1 LAKPDPA
8 LGYLNGQLRF
18 WLGWAQ
24 EVASDHS
31 AAQESWRQA
40 RSELEVLLKEQPE
53 NYLLVGDL
61 ALINMGLADKAAALP
76 LAEQAMAANPIE
88 KDAVSG
94 PISIEIL
101 ARVAAQA
108 AEPDR
113 AIAALQKLLSIPY
126 DGALAAGI
134 PITPAILRLDPMFDP
149 LRVDPRFQKL
159 VASGALI
166 PEKSVA
172 VLPFENRSEDKANA
186 YFADGVQDEILTRLS
201 KIGDLK
207 VISRT
212 STQRYKN
219 TPLSLA
225 EIAKQL
231 GVANLLEG
239 SVQKANDQVR
249 VNVQLIRAANDSHLW
264 AETYDR
270 KVTDI
275 FAVETEIAKAIAENL
290 AAKLTHTE
298 ERAVSVKPTN
308 NLAAYEL
315 YLKGRYFWNKRDREG
330 FRRAIEL
337 FTKATELDPNYA
349 LAYAG
354 IADTYALLP
363 IYGFASAKDSFPK
376 AKVAAL
382 KALRLDD
389 TLAEAHA
396 SYGNVLLSDFDW
408 VRSRHEFERAIELN
422 PNYATAR
429 HWLGSDNLIDCGELD
444 RGLAEV
450 RRARELDPLS
460 PLLNTIL
467 GIAHYTRREY
477 ADAVR
482 QFHKTFEIDPNF
494 LLAHAML
501 GQTLVMQG
509 AIDEG
514 IAETQKARQLNGDVG
529 GLSILG
535 YAYARKG
542 DREQALKILAQMK
555 AESQKEFVPAVE
567 FAVIYIGLGDK
578 EQALDWL
585 EKGYEDRSSSI
596 IKIDPICDPLHGDPR
611 YERLVARIF
620 SEKPAS
626 ADF

>member
-1 LAKPDPA
+1 MAPA
-8 LGYLNGQLRF
+8 G
-18 WLGWAQ
+18 
-24 EVASDHS
+24 
-31 AAQESWRQA
+31 
-40 RSELEVLLKEQPE
+40 
-53 NYLLVGDL
+53 
-61 ALINMGLADKAAALP
+61 
-76 LAEQAMAANPIE
+76 
-88 KDAVSG
+88 
-94 PISIEIL
+94 
-101 ARVAAQA
+101 
-108 AEPDR
+108 
-113 AIAALQKLLSIPY
+113 
-126 DGALAAGI
+126 
-134 PITPAILRLDPMFDP
+134 T
-149 LRVDPRFQKL
+149 
-159 VASGALI
+159 ALI
-166 PEKSVA
+166 PEKSIA
-172 VLPFENRSEDKANA
+172 VLPFENRSEDKSNA
-186 YFADGVQDEILTRLS
+186 YFADGVQDKILTRLS

-219 TPLSLA
+219 TALSLA

-270 KVTDI
+270 KLTDI

-315 YLKGRYFWNKRDREG
+315 YLQGRYFWNRRDREG

-363 IYGFASAKDSFPK
+363 IYGFASARDSFPK

-382 KALRLDD
+382 RALQLDD
-389 TLAEAHA
+389 TLAEAHV

-408 VRSRHEFERAIELN
+408 VRSRREFERAIELN
-422 PNYATAR
+422 PNYATA
-429 HWLGSDNLIDCGELD
+429 HQWLGSDNLMDSGELD

-477 ADAVR
+477 ADAVT
-482 QFHKTFEIDPNF
+482 QFHKALEIDPNF

-514 IAETQKARQLNGDVG
+514 IAEVQKARQINGDVG

-542 DREQALKILAQMK
+542 DREQGLKFLDQLK
-555 AESQKEFVPAVE
+555 AESQKEFVPAVD
-567 FAVIYIGLGDK
+567 FAFLYIGLGDK

-585 EKGYEDRSSSI
+585 EKGYEDRSSNI

-620 SEKPAS
+620 SEKPAGV
-626 ADF
+626 DF

>member
-1 LAKPDPA
+1 VLGLIDAA
-8 LGYLNGQLRF
+8 LGRKEEALREGQR
-18 WLGWAQ
+18 AI
-24 EVASDHS
+24 D
-31 AAQESWRQA
+31 
-40 RSELEVLLKEQPE
+40 LLP
-53 NYLLVGDL
+53 V
-61 ALINMGLADKAAALP
+61 
-76 LAEQAMAANPIE
+76 E
-88 KDAVSG
+88 KDAIRG
-94 PISIEIL
+94 
-101 ARVAAQA
+101 AAMIKYSA
-108 AEPDR
+108 M
-113 AIAALQKLLSIPY
+113 IAAWAGDNDLACEQLASALRYPSSPSYGDLKLLPWW
-126 DGALAAGI
+126 
-134 PITPAILRLDPMFDP
+134 DP
-149 LRVDPRFQKL
+149 LRGDPRFEKL
-159 VASGALI
+159 VNQILPPGVIPAGTTSI
-166 PEKSVA
+166 PEKSIA
-172 VLPFENRSEDKANA
+172 VLPFENRSEDKSNA

-212 STQRYKN
+212 STQRYRN
-219 TPLSLA
+219 TPLTLA

-239 SVQKANDQVR
+239 SVQKANDHVR

-270 KVTDI
+270 KLIDI

-290 AAKLTHTE
+290 AAKLTYTE

-308 NLAAYEL
+308 NPAAHEL
-315 YLKGRYFWNKRDREG
+315 YLQGRYFWNKRNREG

-363 IYGFASAKDSFPK
+363 IYGFASARDSFPK

-382 KALRLDD
+382 RALRLDD

-396 SYGNVLLSDFDW
+396 SYGNVLLADFDW
-408 VRSRHEFERAIELN
+408 IRSRREFERAIELN

-444 RGLAEV
+444 RGLVEV

-467 GIAHYTRREY
+467 GIAYYTRREY
-477 ADAVR
+477 ADAIR

-535 YAYARKG
+535 YAFARKG

-585 EKGYEDRSSSI
+585 EKGYEDRSSNI

-620 SEKPAS
+620 SEKPAD
-626 ADF
+626 AAF

>member
-1 LAKPDPA
+1 
-8 LGYLNGQLRF
+8 
-18 WLGWAQ
+18 
-24 EVASDHS
+24 
-31 AAQESWRQA
+31 
-40 RSELEVLLKEQPE
+40 
-53 NYLLVGDL
+53 
-61 ALINMGLADKAAALP
+61 
-76 LAEQAMAANPIE
+76 
-88 KDAVSG
+88 
-94 PISIEIL
+94 
-101 ARVAAQA
+101 
-108 AEPDR
+108 
-113 AIAALQKLLSIPY
+113 
-126 DGALAAGI
+126 
-134 PITPAILRLDPMFDP
+134 
-149 LRVDPRFQKL
+149 
-159 VASGALI
+159 
-166 PEKSVA
+166 
-172 VLPFENRSEDKANA
+172 
-186 YFADGVQDEILTRLS
+186 
-201 KIGDLK
+201 
-207 VISRT
+207 
-212 STQRYKN
+212 
-219 TPLSLA
+219 
-225 EIAKQL
+225 
-231 GVANLLEG
+231 
-239 SVQKANDQVR
+239 VR

-270 KVTDI
+270 KLTDI

-315 YLKGRYFWNKRDREG
+315 YLQGRYFWNRRDREG

-349 LAYAG
+349 LAYVG

-363 IYGFASAKDSFPK
+363 IYGFASARDSFPK

-382 KALRLDD
+382 RALQLDD

-408 VRSRHEFERAIELN
+408 VRSRREFERAIELN
-422 PNYATAR
+422 PNYATA
-429 HWLGSDNLIDCGELD
+429 HQWLGSDNLMDSGELD

-460 PLLNTIL
+460 PIVNTVL
-467 GIAHYTRREY
+467 AIAHYSRREY
-477 ADAVR
+477 ADAVT

-514 IAETQKARQLNGDVG
+514 IAEVQKARQINGDVG
-529 GLSILG
+529 LLSILG

-542 DREQALKILAQMK
+542 DREQALKILDQMK
-555 AESQKEFVPAVE
+555 AESQKEFVPAVD
-567 FAVIYIGLGDK
+567 FAILYIGLGNK

-585 EKGYEDRSSSI
+585 EKGYEDRSSNI
-596 IKIDPICDPLHGDPR
+596 IKVDPICDPLHGDPR
-611 YERLVARIF
+611 YESLVARIF
-620 SEKPAS
+620 SEKPAG